1 MLQYNEEELEKMK
14 RIRQQAMDDKSN
26 EGETTY
32 SDTKEGNSTQIGKQM
47 VEVDGDLGLV
57 SRPGFSGGIKGL
69 TNVTGDEEDCV
80 QPAITK
86 FPQPFMGRKV
96 RQYGGVIVHIFV
108 AMYMFVALAIICDD
122 YFVPAL
128 DRISEGNYMSLTNTI
143 LHFTFLLVNTTGII
157 PNLITLN
164 FYSITERWYL
174 YQKSYIFYYTNSK
187 FTLM

>member
-14 RIRQQAMDDKSN
+14 RIREQALNDKNN
-26 EGETTY
+26 EGETKD
-32 SDTKEGNSTQIGKQM
+32 SDIEEGNSTQIGL

-143 LHFTFLLVNTTGII
+143 LQFC
-157 PNLITLN
+157 
-164 FYSITERWYL
+164 
-174 YQKSYIFYYTNSK
+174 
-187 FTLM
+187 